1 VQGVR
6 RRPGGVKR
14 DRGSYFLVVLSLAA
28 GRAITAFSVSIP
40 GAMIGGQPVP
50 FVIGL
55 VLVWCGILLRAWA
68 FRTLGRYFT
77 FRVET
82 SADQPVISTSP
93 YRVLRDPGYSALLL
107 ILVGVS
113 LLYGTW
119 IGLAAMLIVPTA
131 GLVVRIRVE
140 AALETDLGQAHRSY
154 AASRKRLIP
163 YIW

>member
-1 VQGVR
+1 
-6 RRPGGVKR
+6 
-14 DRGSYFLVVLSLAA
+14 
-28 GRAITAFSVSIP
+28 
-40 GAMIGGQPVP
+40 
-50 FVIGL
+50 
-55 VLVWCGILLRAWA
+55 
-68 FRTLGRYFT
+68 
-77 FRVET
+77 
-82 SADQPVISTSP
+82 
-93 YRVLRDPGYSALLL
+93 VLRDPGYSALLL

-140 AALETDLGQAHRSY
+140 ERALETDLGQAYRSY